1 MRKEKKKELE
11 QLQKND
17 KELPEDNEL
26 DRITERATLKHSKSS
41 KNLHFVAKHADNTVK
56 NQVLAA
62 KDKKRRQ
69 LIEKAKPNSE
79 HSSSAGED
87 SEHDPQDN
95 DETNY
100 SLPKDPNNP
109 WTNNED
115 QLLKLIKDNSQAR
128 IEEQKKAEKNIDPN
142 AFLKINVKSQN
153 FSAGDNLVES
163 GSDEDDLSGT
173 KSKIYEAFA
182 EDDDIMRDFKK
193 EAKEKQEAR
202 NKGKQNSAKSLPGW
216 GNWGSNT
223 SKGKTKAKNDRAKL
237 KNRLNEMKNGP
248 KEGRNHKH
256 DKGYQV
262 IINDSAKGQAARAHQ
277 PTSLPFPFTGVKDF
291 EASIRTPI
299 GDTFIPRTSFKKLVQ
314 PKINVAKGA
323 IVDPMDKTELVNRGI
338 AFDENDKEEYE
349 ANVV

>member
-100 SLPKDPNNP
+100 NLPKDPNNP

-115 QLLKLIKDNSQAR
+115 QLLKR
-128 IEEQKKAEKNIDPN
+128 
-142 AFLKINVKSQN
+142 LK
-153 FSAGDNLVES
+153 FRAL
-163 GSDEDDLSGT
+163 
-173 KSKIYEAFA
+173 
-182 EDDDIMRDFKK
+182 R
-193 EAKEKQEAR
+193 
-202 NKGKQNSAKSLPGW
+202 SLPW
-216 GNWGSNT
+216 CW
-223 SKGKTKAKNDRAKL
+223 RQE
-237 KNRLNEMKNGP
+237 R
-248 KEGRNHKH
+248 
-256 DKGYQV
+256 
-262 IINDSAKGQAARAHQ
+262 SAHSATPARAAA
-277 PTSLPFPFTGVKDF
+277 PDRR
-291 EASIRTPI
+291 RTVLH
-299 GDTFIPRTSFKKLVQ
+299 T
-314 PKINVAKGA
+314 AA
-323 IVDPMDKTELVNRGI
+323 
-338 AFDENDKEEYE
+338 
-349 ANVV
+349 

>member
-1 MRKEKKKELE
+1 MGRQNKIKSRKYRRQLRKEKKKELE

-17 KELPEDNEL
+17 KESPEDNEL

-79 HSSSAGED
+79 HCSSAGED

-153 FSAGDNLVES
+153 FSAG
-163 GSDEDDLSGT
+163 
-173 KSKIYEAFA
+173 
-182 EDDDIMRDFKK
+182 
-193 EAKEKQEAR
+193 
-202 NKGKQNSAKSLPGW
+202 
-216 GNWGSNT
+216 
-223 SKGKTKAKNDRAKL
+223 
-237 KNRLNEMKNGP
+237 
-248 KEGRNHKH
+248 
-256 DKGYQV
+256 
-262 IINDSAKGQAARAHQ
+262 
-277 PTSLPFPFTGVKDF
+277 
-291 EASIRTPI
+291 
-299 GDTFIPRTSFKKLVQ
+299 
-314 PKINVAKGA
+314 
-323 IVDPMDKTELVNRGI
+323 
-338 AFDENDKEEYE
+338 
-349 ANVV
+349 